1 MSSRIVKIENGIVT
15 QRIVLGLEK
24 ESLTAQESTQQ
35 LGLSGQW
42 IDAKNS
48 QGREYAV
55 GDFWDETAQDYIP
68 ATPFLGWIWS
78 SETQEY
84 VPPFPAPGDNF
95 DWNEELQVWDPVVT
109 QININSATETELQA
123 LDGVGPVIAGAIVLE
138 RNTNGLFTSL
148 LNLSVRV
155 DGVSAAM
162 ADGWTNV
169 YVGEAV

>member
-1 MSSRIVKIENGIVT
+1 MSSRIVRIENGIVT

-24 ESLTAQESTQQ
+24 ESLTAQESAQQ

-55 GDFWDETAQDYIP
+55 CDTWDEVAQDYIP

-78 SETQEY
+78 EQAQEHIA
-84 VPPFPAPGDNF
+84 PIPAPGSNF
-95 DWNEELQVWDPVVT
+95 EWNEEAQTWDPVIVFVDVNT
-109 QININSATETELQA
+109 ATETELQA
-123 LDGVGPVIAGAIVLE
+123 LSGVGPATAGAIVLE

-162 ADGWTNV
+162 ADGWTNA
-169 YVGEAV
+169 YVGESV